1 MVAAEGENAFWIR
14 TVRWRAGD
22 AIDGFGAEFLRNQF
36 SGFAL
41 DRKDL
46 SGVGELDVTGQLG
59 TGPDAADFDTAVAFI
74 DRGVVRGEKTPVS
87 GRRYLD
93 GEWADCP

>member
-1 MVAAEGENAFWIR
+1 
-14 TVRWRAGD
+14 
-22 AIDGFGAEFLRNQF
+22 
-36 SGFAL
+36 L

-59 TGPDAADFDTAVAFI
+59 TGPDAAEFDTAVAFI

-87 GRRYLD
+87 NRRYLD
-93 GEWADCP
+93 AEWADCP